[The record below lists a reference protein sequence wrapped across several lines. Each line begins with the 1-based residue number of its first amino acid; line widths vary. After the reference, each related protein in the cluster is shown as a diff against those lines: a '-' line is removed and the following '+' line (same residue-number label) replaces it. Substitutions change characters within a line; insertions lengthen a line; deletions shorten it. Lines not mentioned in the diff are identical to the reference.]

1 MELAYLCCARQ
12 HDVLTLKKD
21 QLLESGIYIKQG
33 KTGKKQI
40 KGWTD
45 RLHKAIKMAET
56 LPNKSGIPCLYV
68 VHQQNGGKYTRDGFN
83 SRWQVAREAAIQNY
97 PDVSFDFTFHDLK
110 AKGISDL
117 EGTLQE
123 KQTISGHKSITQTAR
138 YDRKVQVV
146 PVVGGQKTEQNKGI
160 NSES

>member
-1 MELAYLCCARQ
+1 M
-12 HDVLTLKKD
+12 
-21 QLLESGIYIKQG
+21 
-33 KTGKKQI
+33 
-40 KGWTD
+40 
-45 RLHKAIKMAET
+45 
-56 LPNKSGIPCLYV
+56 
-68 VHQQNGGKYTRDGFN
+68 
-83 SRWQVAREAAIQNY
+83 AREAAIQNY
-97 PDVSFDFTFHDLK
+97 PDVSFDFTVHDLK

-146 PVVGGQKTEQNKGI
+146 PVVGGPKTEQNKGI